1 MISLRG
7 TAPPPTFSYLHERD
21 GKREL
26 RLESAQQGTQISA
39 SQHSDLERNL
49 LFNLRSYFVALRQ
62 AKAVLV
68 SANAILHLHDR
79 EWVFVPAGGNRFRRV
94 EVRGGNMLSG
104 DRQEILF
111 GISPGQQVV
120 SNVLQLESTL
130 EAQ

>member
-1 MISLRG
+1 
-7 TAPPPTFSYLHERD
+7 
-21 GKREL
+21 L